1 MRQSE
6 NTEQRKA
13 SVHCMEGEENC
24 SAHPADETEKKQGGI
39 FMRKAVIDMGT
50 NSTRLA
56 IGEMMDGKMQIV
68 YTQVAETRLGEGM
81 GNERVIQPVPLER
94 NVETVKR
101 FAQTAQLLNAYD
113 LRVTATSAV
122 RDALNQDEVKQ
133 VISKAAGVQMEILP
147 GAVEAQLSYL
157 GASGDFQHL
166 NRPLAVLDIGGGS
179 TELVYPVEDGVHG
192 ASVNVGAV
200 RLLEHPE
207 LRNETAQML
216 AGLKEASLPEN
227 CALIAVGGTNTCL
240 MAMELGLE
248 KYDGKRIHGQ
258 IMTKERVDYW
268 CDKLMNMT
276 QQEREQIP
284 GMKAK
289 RADIMPYGVLIL
301 QKTMEML
308 EVPEVIISD
317 KGLVYGLLLSA
328 F

>member
-1 MRQSE
+1 
-6 NTEQRKA
+6 
-13 SVHCMEGEENC
+13 
-24 SAHPADETEKKQGGI
+24 
-39 FMRKAVIDMGT
+39 MRKAVIDMGT

-122 RDALNQDEVKQ
+122 RDAVNQDEVKQ
-133 VISKAAGVQMEILP
+133 VISKAAGVQMEILS
-147 GAVEAQLSYL
+147 GTVEAQLSYL
-157 GASGDFQHL
+157 GASGDFIQL
-166 NRPLAVLDIGGGS
+166 GKPLAVLDIGGGS
-179 TELVYPVEDGVHG
+179 TELVYPAEGGIHG
-192 ASVNVGAV
+192 ASVNLGAV

-207 LRNETAQML
+207 LRSQMDDIL
-216 AGLKEASLPEN
+216 QGLKEDSLQAD

-240 MAMELGLE
+240 MAMELGLTR
-248 KYDGKRIHGQ
+248 YDGTKIHGQ
-258 IMTKERVDYW
+258 IISKERVDYW
-268 CDKLMNMT
+268 CNTLLHMT
-276 QQEREQIP
+276 QEEREQIP

-308 EVPEVIISD
+308 DISQVIISD
-317 KGLVYGLLLSA
+317 KGLVYGLLLSE
-328 F
+328 FR

>member
-1 MRQSE
+1 
-6 NTEQRKA
+6 
-13 SVHCMEGEENC
+13 
-24 SAHPADETEKKQGGI
+24 
-39 FMRKAVIDMGT
+39 MRKAVIDMGT

-122 RDALNQDEVKQ
+122 RDAVNQDEVKQ

-216 AGLKEASLPEN
+216 ASLKEASLPASMRIGLSPVTVMPSDS
-227 CALIAVGGTNTCL
+227 CSITSTMIAGLAFSTSGSIERSSGIHPVKIIAAKTAIINNSQIFFIKNLRSAFSLRFSKKAAAGGDSL
-240 MAMELGLE
+240 R
-248 KYDGKRIHGQ
+248 KDQSFSRI
-258 IMTKERVDYW
+258 IY
-268 CDKLMNMT
+268 
-276 QQEREQIP
+276 P
-284 GMKAK
+284 
-289 RADIMPYGVLIL
+289 PYLL
-301 QKTMEML
+301 QK
-308 EVPEVIISD
+308 
-317 KGLVYGLLLSA
+317 
-328 F
+328 